1 VSKIVHILG
10 EGRPGGGTTIVLG
23 LSRALAASG
32 HRVTIIAQS
41 RSLLIEKAAAEGFE
55 VREIDFARRSLAIV
69 SAKKLAQQL
78 RQLSPAIVHAHG
90 ARAGLPCA
98 LAVRR
103 SAAKFIYSVQGF
115 HFRHKPQPLQTLAWG
130 AEAFCMSRADCTVL
144 VSQGDRRIAEQS
156 GLLNFARAWQVIN
169 NAVAVDPALREM
181 PKAYDIG
188 FLGRLHYQKNPLI
201 LVDILKALRPL
212 TPSLCVIGGGDLA
225 EDLRNRL
232 ATEKLLGQVALK
244 GELGSADALCLLAKC
259 RLLLLPSRWEGH
271 PFVVMEAMQL
281 GLPVVASNIPGT
293 NEIVRDGKTGFL
305 VSADDPTAFAER
317 IAQLLQGPELIERMG
332 REGQELAANECSV
345 ERMAQAHFQLYFS
358 GQNRP
363 LPPTQV
369 AT

>member
-1 VSKIVHILG
+1 
-10 EGRPGGGTTIVLG
+10 
-23 LSRALAASG
+23 
-32 HRVTIIAQS
+32 
-41 RSLLIEKAAAEGFE
+41 
-55 VREIDFARRSLAIV
+55 
-69 SAKKLAQQL
+69 
-78 RQLSPAIVHAHG
+78 
-90 ARAGLPCA
+90 
-98 LAVRR
+98 
-103 SAAKFIYSVQGF
+103 
-115 HFRHKPQPLQTLAWG
+115 
-130 AEAFCMSRADCTVL
+130 
-144 VSQGDRRIAEQS
+144 
-156 GLLNFARAWQVIN
+156 
-169 NAVAVDPALREM
+169 
-181 PKAYDIG
+181 
-188 FLGRLHYQKNPLI
+188 
-201 LVDILKALRPL
+201 
-212 TPSLCVIGGGDLA
+212 VIGGGDLA

-244 GELGSADALCLLAKC
+244 GELGSADALRLLAKC

-317 IAQLLQGPELIERMG
+317 IAQLLQDPELIERMG